1 MEIELLPGLGNLPG
15 NQANSGPSNEADTG
29 PVNDTSIRKR

>member
-1 MEIELLPGLGNLPG
+1 MEIELLPGLGNDPS
-15 NQANSGPSNEADTG
+15 NEANSGPSNEADTG